1 MTDLVDKDIKI
12 VIIILLYMFKKLED
26 ILSML
31 TEYMEN
37 ANTHTHKPLN
47 QTAEDRKDN
56 IWDEKWAR
64 WD

>member
-26 ILSML
+26 ILSVL

-37 ANTHTHKPLN
+37 ANTHKPLN
-47 QTAEDRKDN
+47 QTAEDKKDN
-56 IWDEKWAR
+56 T
-64 WD
+64 